1 MKGLS
6 LMHGWLKIGCLVG
19 ALALS
24 ACAADPRVL
33 VPAGRVAVPAPTSDR
48 AETMDVESLA
58 SSLDPAQISAAES
71 ASSRIN
77 IIREQPRDFTPPKT
91 PNLGDKFSDKDRL
104 SVAVE
109 GLAVR
114 AFVNHV
120 FGELLKVSYVVVEG
134 SPGLDAPVS
143 LASPEAISSRRLFSL
158 ASELLSSNGLA
169 VVEKEGVYFI
179 GPADAKTGSGMSLG
193 YGRNPTD
200 VPNQSGIILQLVP
213 LKFGLNTT
221 LQRTFRE
228 LSAAQVAFDSRQQA
242 LFVTGSREAVL
253 RVLDLVQLFD
263 QPAAKS
269 SRVGLIKLTYLSPSE
284 FITEVTRLLAND
296 GIRVDDET
304 PMTLVPLDRMG
315 SVVVFASD
323 GADAVLDRLD
333 FWAKQIDRAGEGPTG
348 RYFVYQPRFARASDL
363 GSSIASLIG
372 GSAPPQE
379 SAARDT
385 RSALTRGSAVATNET
400 AMRRDGSAGPSPRNM
415 GSTTVSAN
423 GITLT
428 IDSLSNS
435 LIFFTSGPRY
445 EALLPL
451 IRRLD
456 VPPKQ
461 VLLEA
466 TVAEVSL
473 TGEFAKG
480 IEFAFLE
487 GKFSGGTLGTLGLP
501 SGGFGVTFVEGA
513 AGQIRARLQESDS
526 KVNVLSSPILLV
538 RDGFPATI
546 SVGNDVPTVGATASD
561 PLVSDKTVTSVLYRK
576 TGLQLSITPTINAE
590 GSVVMAITQ
599 QITSTV
605 PGSSG
610 VQGAPIFFERSVS
623 TEVVAGSGQSVLL
636 AGLISE
642 SGTDSAEK
650 VPVVGRIPGLGALFS
665 STSKRREKT
674 ELVLFITPRV
684 VNSGSEWASLYEKI
698 NESFKYLEMPAIDTG
713 AGTRSN

>member
-1 MKGLS
+1 MRW
-6 LMHGWLKIGCLVG
+6 WLKTTWLPFTVVLV
-19 ALALS
+19 S
-24 ACAADPRVL
+24 CAGDPRVS
-33 VPAGRVAVPAPTSDR
+33 VPAGRVAVPAPLSDR
-48 AETMDVESLA
+48 SDQIDVDAFSSTAAPSEAATPES
-58 SSLDPAQISAAES
+58 PA
-71 ASSRIN
+71 SRIS
-77 IIREQPRDFTPPKT
+77 IIRDQPRDFVPPKT
-91 PNLGDKFSDKDRL
+91 PNLGDKFSEKDRL

-109 GLAVR
+109 AMPVR

-134 SPGLDAPVS
+134 SPGLDAPIS
-143 LASPEAISSRRLFSL
+143 LASPEVISSRRLFTL
-158 ASELLSSNGLA
+158 ASELLSSNGLS

-179 GPADAKTGSGMSLG
+179 GPADAKTGSGMALG
-193 YGRNPTD
+193 YGRNLGD
-200 VPNQSGIILQLVP
+200 VPSHSGIILQLIP
-213 LKFGLNTT
+213 LKFGLNPT

-228 LSAAQVAFDSRQQA
+228 LSAAQVIFDSRQQA
-242 LFVTGSREAVL
+242 LFVTGTRESVL
-253 RVLDLVQLFD
+253 RVLDLVRLFD

-284 FITEVTRLLAND
+284 FISEVTRLLAND
-296 GIRVDDET
+296 GIQVNDET
-304 PMTLVPLDRMG
+304 PLTLVPLDRMG
-315 SVVVFASD
+315 SVVVFASEE
-323 GADAVLDRLD
+323 AVLERLD

-363 GSSIASLIG
+363 GASISSLIG
-372 GSAPPQE
+372 GGGPQPESAP
-379 SAARDT
+379 RDT
-385 RSALTRGSAVATNET
+385 QSAIVSGAPVATKET
-400 AMRRDGSAGPSPRNM
+400 AIRRDGSAGGRTGLATSR
-415 GSTTVSAN
+415 TVSAN
-423 GITLT
+423 GMTLT
-428 IDSLSNS
+428 IDSLSNA

-480 IEFAFLE
+480 VEFAFLE

-501 SGGFGVTFVEGA
+501 SGGFALTFLEGA
-513 AGQIRARLQESDS
+513 AGQIRARLQESDTR
-526 KVNVLSSPILLV
+526 VNVLSSPLLLV
-538 RDGFPATI
+538 RDGFSATI

-561 PLVSDKTVTSVLYRK
+561 PLVSDKTVTSILYRK
-576 TGLQLSITPTINAE
+576 TGLQLSITPTINAD
-590 GSVVMAITQ
+590 GAVAMAITQ
-599 QITSTV
+599 QISSTV

-610 VQGAPIFFERSVS
+610 VQGAPVFFERSVS

-642 SGTDSAEK
+642 SGSDSAEK
-650 VPVVGRIPGLGALFS
+650 VPFIGRIPGIGGLFS

-684 VNSGSEWASLYEKI
+684 VNSGAEWDSLFDRM
-698 NESFKYLEMPAIDTG
+698 NDAFKYLAIPAVDTDENSG
-713 AGTRSN
+713 LK

>member
-1 MKGLS
+1 MRWRLQVV
-6 LMHGWLKIGCLVG
+6 LVVCLVVV
-19 ALALS
+19 AS
-24 ACAADPRVL
+24 CAGDPRVL
-33 VPAGRVAVPAPTSDR
+33 VPAGRVAVPGPAVETTSAVDSESLS
-48 AETMDVESLA
+48 AGLGSAQQGLVESEA
-58 SSLDPAQISAAES
+58 
-71 ASSRIN
+71 SRIS
-77 IIREQPRDFTPPKT
+77 IIRDQPREFVPPKT

-104 SVAVE
+104 AVAVE
-109 GLAVR
+109 GMPVR

-134 SPGLDAPVS
+134 STGLDAPVN
-143 LASPEAISSRRLFSL
+143 LASPENISSRRLFTL
-158 ASELLSSNGLA
+158 ASELLSANGLS

-179 GPADAKTGSGMSLG
+179 GPTDAKTGSGMSLG
-193 YGRNPTD
+193 YGRNPSD
-200 VPNQSGIILQLVP
+200 VPVQSGVILQLVP
-213 LKFGLNTT
+213 LKFGLNPT

-228 LSAAQVAFDSRQQA
+228 LSAAQVIFDSRQQA
-242 LFVTGSREAVL
+242 LFVTGSRESVL
-253 RVLDLVQLFD
+253 RVIDLVRLFD
-263 QPAAKS
+263 QPAAKA
-269 SRVGLIKLTYLSPSE
+269 SRVGMIKLTYLSPSE
-284 FITEVTRLLAND
+284 FIAEVTKLLAND
-296 GIRVDDET
+296 GIQVNDET
-304 PMTLVPLDRMG
+304 PLTLVPLDRMG
-315 SVVVFASD
+315 SVVVFASE
-323 GADAVLDRLD
+323 DAVLERLD

-363 GSSIASLIG
+363 GASIASLIG

-385 RSALTRGSAVATNET
+385 RSAMTAVAPIATQDT
-400 AMRRDGSAGPSPRNM
+400 AMRRDGSSGSQRGM
-415 GSTTVSAN
+415 SSTTVSAN

-435 LIFFTSGPRY
+435 LIFFTAGPRY

-451 IRRLD
+451 VKRLD

-480 IEFAFLE
+480 VEFAFLE

-501 SGGFGVTFVEGA
+501 SGGFGVTFLEGA

-561 PLVSDKTVTSVLYRK
+561 PLVSDKTVTTVLYRK
-576 TGLQLSITPTINAE
+576 TGLQLTITPTINAE

-599 QITSTV
+599 QISSTV

-650 VPVVGRIPGLGALFS
+650 VPFFGRIPALGGLFS

-684 VNSGSEWASLYEKI
+684 VNSGAEWGSLYEKI
-698 NESFKYLEMPAIDTG
+698 NESFKYLQLPAIDTKESTG
-713 AGTRSN
+713 SN

>member
-6 LMHGWLKIGCLVG
+6 LMHRWLRISWVLC

-33 VPAGRVAVPAPTSDR
+33 VPAGRVAVPAPAADR
-48 AETMDVESLA
+48 SETTDAESLA
-58 SSLDPAQISAAES
+58 SSLNPAQISAAES

-109 GLAVR
+109 GMAVR

-143 LASPEAISSRRLFSL
+143 LASPEAISSRRLFTL

-193 YGRNPTD
+193 YGRNPAD

-213 LKFGLNTT
+213 LKFGLNPT

-228 LSAAQVAFDSRQQA
+228 LSAAQVIFDSRQQA
-242 LFVTGSREAVL
+242 LFVSGSREAVL
-253 RVLDLVQLFD
+253 RVIDLVRLFD
-263 QPAAKS
+263 QPAAKA
-269 SRVGLIKLTYLSPSE
+269 SRVGLIKLTYLSPTD
-284 FITEVTRLLAND
+284 FIAEVTRLLAND
-296 GIRVDDET
+296 GILVSEET
-304 PMTLVPLDRMG
+304 PLTLVPLDRMG
-315 SVVVFASD
+315 SVVVFASEE
-323 GADAVLDRLD
+323 AVLERLD

-348 RYFVYQPRFARASDL
+348 RYFVYQPRYARASDL

-385 RSALTRGSAVATNET
+385 RSAMTSGSAVATNET
-400 AMRRDGSAGPSPRNM
+400 AMRRDGAAGPSSRNM

-480 IEFAFLE
+480 VEFAFLD
-487 GKFSGGTLGTLGLP
+487 GKFSGGTSGSLGLP
-501 SGGFGVTFVEGA
+501 SGGFGVTFIEGA

-538 RDGFPATI
+538 RDGFTATI

-561 PLVSDKTVTSVLYRK
+561 PLISDKTVTSVLYRK
-576 TGLQLSITPTINAE
+576 TGLQLAITPTINAE

-642 SGTDSAEK
+642 SGTDSADK
-650 VPVVGRIPGLGALFS
+650 VPVLGRIPALGALFS

-684 VNSGSEWASLYEKI
+684 VASGSEWTDLYKQI
-698 NESFKYLEMPAIDTG
+698 NESFKYLEMPTIDT
-713 AGTRSN
+713 AGDTRSN

>member
-1 MKGLS
+1 MRWRLQVV
-6 LMHGWLKIGCLVG
+6 LVVCLVVV
-19 ALALS
+19 AS
-24 ACAADPRVL
+24 CAGDPRVL
-33 VPAGRVAVPAPTSDR
+33 VPAGRVAVPGPAVETTSAVDSESLS
-48 AETMDVESLA
+48 AGLGSAQQGLVESGA
-58 SSLDPAQISAAES
+58 
-71 ASSRIN
+71 SRIS
-77 IIREQPRDFTPPKT
+77 IIRDQPREFVPPKT

-104 SVAVE
+104 AVAVE
-109 GLAVR
+109 GMPVR

-134 SPGLDAPVS
+134 STGLDAPVN
-143 LASPEAISSRRLFSL
+143 LASPENISSRRLFTL
-158 ASELLSSNGLA
+158 ASELLYANGLS
-169 VVEKEGVYFI
+169 VVAKEGVYFI
-179 GPADAKTGSGMSLG
+179 GPTDAKTGSGMSLG
-193 YGRNPTD
+193 YGRNPSD
-200 VPNQSGIILQLVP
+200 VPVQSGVILQLVP
-213 LKFGLNTT
+213 LKFGLNPT

-228 LSAAQVAFDSRQQA
+228 LSAAQVIFDSRQQA
-242 LFVTGSREAVL
+242 LFVTGSRESVL
-253 RVLDLVQLFD
+253 RVIDLVRLFD
-263 QPAAKS
+263 QPAAKA
-269 SRVGLIKLTYLSPSE
+269 SRVGMIKLTYLSPSE
-284 FITEVTRLLAND
+284 FIAEVTKLLAND
-296 GIRVDDET
+296 GIQVNDET
-304 PMTLVPLDRMG
+304 PLTLVPLDRMG
-315 SVVVFASD
+315 SVVVFASE
-323 GADAVLDRLD
+323 DAVLERLD

-363 GSSIASLIG
+363 GASIASLIG

-385 RSALTRGSAVATNET
+385 RSAMTAGAPIATQDT
-400 AMRRDGSAGPSPRNM
+400 AMRRDGSSGSQRSM
-415 GSTTVSAN
+415 SSTTVSAN

-435 LIFFTSGPRY
+435 LIFFTAGPRY

-451 IRRLD
+451 VKRLD

-480 IEFAFLE
+480 VEFAFLE

-501 SGGFGVTFVEGA
+501 SGGFGVTFLEGA

-561 PLVSDKTVTSVLYRK
+561 PLVSDKTVTTVLYRK
-576 TGLQLSITPTINAE
+576 TGLQLTITPTINAE
-590 GSVVMAITQ
+590 GSVVMEITQ
-599 QITSTV
+599 QISSTV

-650 VPVVGRIPGLGALFS
+650 VPFLGRIPAFGGLFS

-684 VNSGSEWASLYEKI
+684 VNSGAEWGSLYEKI
-698 NESFKYLEMPAIDTG
+698 NESFKYLQLPAIDTAQG
-713 AGTRSN
+713 AMSN

>member
-1 MKGLS
+1 LAFGFVLVSMS
-6 LMHGWLKIGCLVG
+6 L
-19 ALALS
+19 AS
-24 ACAADPRVL
+24 CASDPRVL
-33 VPAGRVAVPAPTSDR
+33 VPAGRVAVPAPVSENGSSVDAESLTSGLDS
-48 AETMDVESLA
+48 AQPSAVES
-58 SSLDPAQISAAES
+58 AA
-71 ASSRIN
+71 SRIS
-77 IIREQPRDFTPPKT
+77 IIRDQPREFVAPKA
-91 PNLGDKFSDKDRL
+91 PNLGDKFSDKDRI

-109 GLAVR
+109 AMPVR
-114 AFVNHV
+114 SFVNHV

-134 SPGLDAPVS
+134 SSGLEAPVS
-143 LASPEAISSRRLFSL
+143 LASPDSISSRRLFAL
-158 ASELLSSNGLA
+158 ASELLSSNGLS

-179 GPADAKTGSGMSLG
+179 GPTDAKTGSGMSLG
-193 YGRNPTD
+193 YGRNPAD
-200 VPNQSGIILQLVP
+200 VPTQSGVILQLVP
-213 LKFGLNTT
+213 LKFGLNPT

-228 LSAAQVAFDSRQQA
+228 LSAAQVIFDSRQQA
-242 LFVTGSREAVL
+242 LFVTGSRESVL
-253 RVLDLVQLFD
+253 RVLDLVGLFD
-263 QPAAKS
+263 QPAAKA
-269 SRVGLIKLTYLSPSE
+269 SRVGMIRLTYLSPTE
-284 FITEVTRLLAND
+284 FIAEVTKLLAND
-296 GIRVDDET
+296 GILVNDET
-304 PMTLVPLDRMG
+304 PLTLVPLDRMG
-315 SVVVFASD
+315 SVVVFASE
-323 GADAVLDRLD
+323 DAVLERLD

-363 GSSIASLIG
+363 GASIASLIG
-372 GSAPPQE
+372 GSASTQDSE
-379 SAARDT
+379 ARDT
-385 RSALTRGSAVATNET
+385 RSAIATGSSVATPQT
-400 AMRRDGSAGPSPRNM
+400 AMRRDAASGRSSTMA
-415 GSTTVSAN
+415 STTVSAN

-451 IRRLD
+451 IKRLD

-480 IEFAFLE
+480 VEFAFLE
-487 GKFSGGTLGTLGLP
+487 GKFSGSTLGALGLP
-501 SGGFGVTFVEGA
+501 SGGFGVTFLEGV

-561 PLVSDKTVTSVLYRK
+561 PLVSDKTVTTVLYRK
-576 TGLQLSITPTINAE
+576 TGLQLTITPTINAE
-590 GSVVMAITQ
+590 GSVVMAISQ
-599 QITSTV
+599 QISSTV

-610 VQGAPIFFERSVS
+610 VQGAPIFFERAVS

-650 VPVVGRIPGLGALFS
+650 VPVLGRIPALGGLFS

-684 VNSGSEWASLYEKI
+684 VNSGAEWATLYEKI
-698 NESFKYLEMPAIDTG
+698 NESFKYLQMPTIDSAEPRSSNIGVG
-713 AGTRSN
+713 AEKPLQ

>member
-1 MKGLS
+1 
-6 LMHGWLKIGCLVG
+6 
-19 ALALS
+19 
-24 ACAADPRVL
+24 
-33 VPAGRVAVPAPTSDR
+33 
-48 AETMDVESLA
+48 
-58 SSLDPAQISAAES
+58 
-71 ASSRIN
+71 
-77 IIREQPRDFTPPKT
+77 
-91 PNLGDKFSDKDRL
+91 
-104 SVAVE
+104 
-109 GLAVR
+109 
-114 AFVNHV
+114 
-120 FGELLKVSYVVVEG
+120 
-134 SPGLDAPVS
+134 
-143 LASPEAISSRRLFSL
+143 
-158 ASELLSSNGLA
+158 
-169 VVEKEGVYFI
+169 
-179 GPADAKTGSGMSLG
+179 
-193 YGRNPTD
+193 

-228 LSAAQVAFDSRQQA
+228 LAAAEVIFDSRQQA

-253 RVLDLVQLFD
+253 RVLDLVRLFD

-284 FITEVTRLLAND
+284 FITEVTKLLAND

-304 PMTLVPLDRMG
+304 PMTLVPLERMG
-315 SVVVFASD
+315 SVVVFASE

-333 FWAKQIDRAGEGPTG
+333 FWAKQIDRAGEGPAG

-385 RSALTRGSAVATNET
+385 RSAMTAGASVATAET
-400 AMRRDGSAGPSPRNM
+400 AMRREGSSGSASRGIV
-415 GSTTVSAN
+415 STTVSAN

-428 IDSLSNS
+428 IDALSNS

-480 IEFAFLE
+480 VEFAFLE
-487 GKFSGGTLGTLGLP
+487 GKFSGGTLGSLGLP
-501 SGGFGVTFVEGA
+501 SGGFGVTFLQGA

-526 KVNVLSSPILLV
+526 KVNVLSSPMLLV

-561 PLVSDKTVTSVLYRK
+561 PLLSDKTVTTVLYRK
-576 TGLQLSITPTINAE
+576 TGLQLTITPTINAE

-599 QITSTV
+599 QISSTV

-610 VQGAPIFFERSVS
+610 VQGAPIFFERSVA

-642 SGTDSAEK
+642 SGTNSAEK
-650 VPVVGRIPGLGALFS
+650 VPVLGRIPGLGTLFS

-684 VNSGSEWASLYEKI
+684 VNSGSEWASIYDKI
-698 NESFKYLEMPAIDTG
+698 NESFRYLQMPTIDT
-713 AGTRSN
+713 ASATRSN

>member
-1 MKGLS
+1 MQ
-6 LMHGWLKIGCLVG
+6 GWLKIGCLMG

-33 VPAGRVAVPAPTSDR
+33 VPTGRVAVPAPTSDR
-48 AETMDVESLA
+48 AESIDVESLA

-109 GLAVR
+109 GMAVR

-134 SPGLDAPVS
+134 SPGLDAPVN
-143 LASPEAISSRRLFSL
+143 LASPEAISSRRLFTL

-213 LKFGLNTT
+213 LKFGLNPT

-228 LSAAQVAFDSRQQA
+228 LSAAQVTFDSRQQA
-242 LFVTGSREAVL
+242 LFVTGSRESVL
-253 RVLDLVQLFD
+253 RVLDLVRLFD

-284 FITEVTRLLAND
+284 FIAEVTRLLAND
-296 GIRVDDET
+296 GIQVNDET
-304 PMTLVPLDRMG
+304 PLTLVPLDRMG
-315 SVVVFASD
+315 SVVVFSAA
-323 GADAVLDRLD
+323 GADAILERLD

-348 RYFVYQPRFARASDL
+348 RYFVYQPRFARAADL
-363 GSSIASLIG
+363 GASIASLIAG
-372 GSAPPQE
+372 TSQPQE

-385 RSALTRGSAVATNET
+385 RSAIVNETAIATAET
-400 AMRRDGSAGPSPRNM
+400 AMRRGAVA
-415 GSTTVSAN
+415 GSTRASGSTSVSAN

-480 IEFAFLE
+480 VEFAFLE

-501 SGGFGVTFVEGA
+501 SGGLGITFIEGA
-513 AGQIRARLQESDS
+513 ANQIRARLQESNS

-561 PLVSDKTVTSVLYRK
+561 PLVSNKTVTSVLYRK
-576 TGLQLSITPTINAE
+576 TGLQLTITPTINAE
-590 GSVVMAITQ
+590 GSVAMAITQ
-599 QITSTV
+599 QISSTV

-610 VQGAPIFFERSVS
+610 VQGAPIFFDRSVS

-642 SGTDSAEK
+642 SGTDTAENL
-650 VPVVGRIPGLGALFS
+650 PFLGRIPALGAFFS

-684 VNSGSEWASLYEKI
+684 VSSGSEWSELFDRM
-698 NESFKYLEMPAIDTG
+698 NETFNYLQMPAIDTT
-713 AGTRSN
+713 GTRRSN

>member
-58 SSLDPAQISAAES
+58 SSLNPAQISAAES

-109 GLAVR
+109 GMAVR

-143 LASPEAISSRRLFSL
+143 LASPEAISSRRLFTL

-179 GPADAKTGSGMSLG
+179 GPADAKAGSGMSLG

-200 VPNQSGIILQLVP
+200 VPNQSGILLQLVP
-213 LKFGLNTT
+213 LKFGITTT
-221 LQRTFRE
+221 LQRTIRE
-228 LSAAQVAFDSRQQA
+228 LSAAEAVFDSRQQA
-242 LFVTGSREAVL
+242 LFVTGSRDAVL
-253 RVLDLVQLFD
+253 RVLDLVRLFD

-269 SRVGLIKLTYLSPSE
+269 SRVGLIKLTYLSPTE

-315 SVVVFASD
+315 SVVVFASE
-323 GADAVLDRLD
+323 GADAVMDRLD
-333 FWAKQIDRAGEGPTG
+333 FWAKQIDRAGEGPAG
-348 RYFVYQPRFARASDL
+348 RYFVYQPQFARASDL

-372 GSAPPQE
+372 GAAPPQE

-385 RSALTRGSAVATNET
+385 RSAMTTGAAVATNET
-400 AMRRDGSAGPSPRNM
+400 AMRRDGAVGSSSRNM

-480 IEFAFLE
+480 VEFAFLE

-501 SGGFGVTFVEGA
+501 SGGFGVTFIEGA

-538 RDGFPATI
+538 RDGFSATI

-561 PLVSDKTVTSVLYRK
+561 PLVSAKTVTTVLYRK

-599 QITSTV
+599 QISSTV

-636 AGLISE
+636 AGLISD

-650 VPVVGRIPGLGALFS
+650 VPVLGRIPGLGALFS

-684 VNSGSEWASLYEKI
+684 VASGSEWASLYDQI
-698 NESFKYLEMPAIDTG
+698 NQSFKYLEMPAIDTG
-713 AGTRSN
+713 NGTRSN